1 MKNFHATEILII
13 LKNQSYNAF
22 CKHIK
27 AFFIIIENKF
37 NEKKLKVK
45 EILVKKIISE
55 MLRIVVTLTF
65 FNKRQRNK
73 IKTQKN

>member
-45 EILVKKIISE
+45 EILVKKNHIG
-55 MLRIVVTLTF
+55 
-65 FNKRQRNK
+65 NA
-73 IKTQKN
+73 